1 MIRRP
6 PRSTRTDTLFPY
18 TTLFRSV
25 LCWRFLSSEHLAA
38 PSTRNTLR
46 AYTDEGE
53 QRLRLDQRVP
63 FYRSVIGSGQKLP
76 LPCGSPEVGSPA
88 LSAIATIR
96 PTSSDNA
103 GTCGSWC
110 PHLRLSS
117 LGAVRSEER
126 RGGKACVST
135 CRSRGSPYH

>member
-63 FYRSVIGSGQKLP
+63 SYRYVIGSGQKLS
-76 LPCGSPEVGSPA
+76 LPCGSTEVGSPA
-88 LSAIATIR
+88 LSALATFR
-96 PTSSDNA
+96 QTSCVHADPHRR
-103 GTCGSWC
+103 WC
-110 PHLRLSS
+110 TTHRI
-117 LGAVRSEER
+117 
-126 RGGKACVST
+126 ST
-135 CRSRGSPYH
+135 